1 VLHTYTPQAV
11 RYGCT
16 THNSCLG
23 QSMTQPDTLLV
34 GNHSSRTQTKGQINL
49 VFAISPLI
57 GALSTPPHEHIS
69 AEEERRGETHSN
81 DQKPDKSQ
89 NRSSRMSKV
98 WSTKKWATTQHD
110 QAKEASPQEE
120 AKEGLNTTSQQS
132 KPHRST
138 KSA

>member
-1 VLHTYTPQAV
+1 
-11 RYGCT
+11 
-16 THNSCLG
+16 
-23 QSMTQPDTLLV
+23 
-34 GNHSSRTQTKGQINL
+34 
-49 VFAISPLI
+49 
-57 GALSTPPHEHIS
+57 
-69 AEEERRGETHSN
+69 
-81 DQKPDKSQ
+81 
-89 NRSSRMSKV
+89 MSKV